1 MNISVIWLFSPH
13 HRHYTVITHVVA
25 TGSAALVNH
34 LEARITPSP
43 IRPRKSLEAYF
54 LYSRLLFRVRG
65 KMYFTFILREVAFGD
80 LDVVELSLFIRK

>member
-43 IRPRKSLEAYF
+43 IPPEEKFGGILSVQ
-54 LYSRLLFRVRG
+54 S
-65 KMYFTFILREVAFGD
+65 FI
-80 LDVVELSLFIRK
+80 I